1 MKIPTSIYKFVVSG
15 GIATS
20 IDFVI
25 YILLKQ
31 ILWPSVA
38 KTISML
44 CANIWS
50 YIVNKRWV
58 FSNEKKTDSK
68 MIASYVVVQAINLG
82 VNVGTNSLMLH
93 LTNHTIISFV
103 IATLCATIVNYTL
116 QKIIVFK

>member
-1 MKIPTSIYKFVVSG
+1 MKITPSIYKFVVSG
-15 GIATS
+15 GVATG

-25 YILLKQ
+25 YIILKQ
-31 ILWPSVA
+31 FLWPSAA

-44 CANIWS
+44 CANVWS

-58 FSNEKKTDSK
+58 FSNERKTDSK
-68 MIASYVVVQAINLG
+68 MIVAYVVAQAINLG

-93 LTNHTIISFV
+93 LTNQTILSFI

>member
-1 MKIPTSIYKFVVSG
+1 MKIPSSIYKFVVSG
-15 GIATS
+15 GIATG

-25 YILLKQ
+25 YIVLKQ
-31 ILWPSVA
+31 FLLPSIA

-44 CANIWS
+44 CANVWS

-58 FSNEKKTDSK
+58 FSNERKTDSK
-68 MIASYVVVQAINLG
+68 MIVTYVVAQAINLG

-93 LTNHTIISFV
+93 LTNQTILSFIV
-103 IATLCATIVNYTL
+103 ATLCATIVNYAL

>member
-1 MKIPTSIYKFVVSG
+1 MKIPSSIYKFVVSG
-15 GIATS
+15 GIATG

-25 YILLKQ
+25 YIILKQ
-31 ILWPSVA
+31 LFWPSIA

-44 CANIWS
+44 CANVWS
-50 YIVNKRWV
+50 YIVNKSWV
-58 FSNEKKTDSK
+58 FSNEKKTDTK

-93 LTNHTIISFV
+93 LTNHTVLSFIV
-103 IATLCATIVNYTL
+103 ATLCATIVNYTL